1 MKTKIKYLLS
11 QNNQLLDQAGAMIE
25 KPDTWLAGKGE
36 EDWTRHEL
44 LYHLYLTEK
53 GTLAYLKKKM
63 AEEVEPPKASFK
75 SHLRSYL
82 LNRFMKSKTRK
93 AKAPKIADPRQNK
106 TPQDVSQLVDQFRDL
121 RDDWYQFVDSQRE
134 LYWKKAVFRHPYA
147 GRLNGEQMM
156 NFVNLHFQRHLDQMK
171 DREG

>member
-11 QNNQLLDQAGAMIE
+11 KNNQLLDQANAMIE
-25 KPDTWLAGKGE
+25 NSDTWLAGKGE

-63 AEEVEPPKASFK
+63 AEEVEPPKTS
-75 SHLRSYL
+75 LRAHVQSYL
-82 LNRFMKSKTRK
+82 LNRFLKSKSNK
-93 AKAPKIADPRQNK
+93 AKAPKIADPRQNMP
-106 TPQDVSQLVDQFRDL
+106 PQSVSQLLDDFKSL
-121 RDDWYQFVDSQRE
+121 RQDWYQFVDSQRE
-134 LYWKKAVFRHPYA
+134 VYWKKAVFRHPYA

-156 NFVNLHFQRHLDQMK
+156 NFVNLHFKRHLDQMK
-171 DREG
+171 GRQG